1 MRIAYLTSQYPA
13 ASHTFIRR
21 EVEALREQGVAIDT
35 FSIRKP
41 GSGEAS
47 ADADK
52 AEAGRTFY
60 VLAQS
65 PLAIAAANLATF
77 VTRPAAYLKT
87 FGLALGHRAPGARGL
102 FLGLAHF
109 AESVLLARELRLR
122 NTEHLHNHFA
132 NSAATVGLLA
142 TRLLGIGWSFTMH
155 GISETDYPAGLLL
168 GEEGDV
174 QDPDD
179 PPIDEIENQRRDLAG
194 RLLLLLGP
202 LEHHVVDRAHLLQL
216 FAVRYLIQAHG
227 SSFAVGLEVTSACT
241 IAVSCAARIIRSG

>member
-65 PLAIAAANLATF
+65 PLAPCISPK
-77 VTRPAAYLKT
+77 R
-87 FGLALGHRAPGARGL
+87 
-102 FLGLAHF
+102 
-109 AESVLLARELRLR
+109 
-122 NTEHLHNHFA
+122 TE
-132 NSAATVGLLA
+132 V
-142 TRLLGIGWSFTMH
+142 RTM
-155 GISETDYPAGLLL
+155 G
-168 GEEGDV
+168 
-174 QDPDD
+174 
-179 PPIDEIENQRRDLAG
+179 N
-194 RLLLLLGP
+194 
-202 LEHHVVDRAHLLQL
+202 HLLRVQT
-216 FAVRYLIQAHG
+216 AKP
-227 SSFAVGLEVTSACT
+227 C
-241 IAVSCAARIIRSG
+241 IR